1 MAIGAPRLRGQE
13 VQLLVLD
20 GANRVE
26 EIKAIGSYDVS
37 SQLEIQ
43 QDGFIG
49 ETTDE
54 YDFIYSG
61 EKGSFKFQIHNA
73 KWTKFR
79 ERIVAKARRIQPT
92 LTFNIVR
99 IQLFADGS
107 SVTSTYVNVAFGEF
121 AESGGSR
128 KDFVSLNLPFAC
140 SEVDVLNDAF
150 V

>member
-1 MAIGAPRLRGQE
+1 MSIESPRLRGQE

-26 EIKAIGSYDVS
+26 EIKAIGSYDVAS
-37 SQLEIQ
+37 KYEIQ

-61 EKGSFKFQIHNA
+61 ESGSFKFQINSS
-73 KWTKFR
+73 KWARFKA
-79 ERIVAKARRIQPT
+79 RINAKARRVQPT

-99 IQLFADGS
+99 VQLFANGS
-107 SVTSTYVNVAFGEF
+107 SLTTTYQNVAWGEI

-128 KDFVSLNLPFAC
+128 RDFVSLNMPFAC
-140 SEVDVLNDAF
+140 SDAIDAEDAF
-150 V
+150 L